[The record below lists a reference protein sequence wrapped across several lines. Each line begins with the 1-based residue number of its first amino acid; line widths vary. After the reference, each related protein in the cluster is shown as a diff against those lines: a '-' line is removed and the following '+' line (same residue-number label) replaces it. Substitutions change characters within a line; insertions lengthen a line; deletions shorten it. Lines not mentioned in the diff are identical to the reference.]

1 MTQCVSGL
9 RIWDLS
15 LERDAEE
22 EALYQAQLKKQQAEA
37 PQDLPP
43 QLLFVH
49 QVYFFSSTG
58 IFES

>member
-1 MTQCVSGL
+1 MASSVCVL

-22 EALYQAQLKKQQAEA
+22 EALYQAQVKQKQAEA

-49 QVYFFSSTG
+49 QVLFFS
-58 IFES
+58 

>member
-1 MTQCVSGL
+1 MSQRFCGL

-22 EALYQAQLKKQQAEA
+22 EALYQAQLKQKQAEA

-49 QVYFFSSTG
+49 QVLSSY
-58 IFES
+58 